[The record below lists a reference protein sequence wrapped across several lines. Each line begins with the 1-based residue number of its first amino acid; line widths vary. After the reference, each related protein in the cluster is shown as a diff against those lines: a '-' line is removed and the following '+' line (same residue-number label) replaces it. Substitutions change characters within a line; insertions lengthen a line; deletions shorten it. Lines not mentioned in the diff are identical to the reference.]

1 MAILTPPDK
10 GLVGVQTM
18 VVFRPMKKLFQFAAY
33 VSAAIALASCAK
45 EIETPVGPV
54 EEDVQPFRMTV
65 YADGPDTKTEVVS
78 DGMGGYNVSWK
89 KGDVLGVYEAVNG
102 AVQSKTKSSP
112 LDTGG
117 AEATF
122 SFNLSGGVGA
132 SQYAYTFVHPS
143 SALNQVGGTYAVTIP
158 SAQIFPAGSFDPH
171 ADVLVSKPQELA
183 ERPTSLTAQFARL
196 GGTGKMTITAPT
208 TEEKVL
214 WITLESRDTLLA
226 GYYVLSPASGDLDK
240 EPTDGENSLRLYPAS
255 DLTYTGTIDVWFRT
269 TAVTLRN
276 ELIVTVQTTAKKYI
290 KKLNLSGRPIA
301 FKNGELSKF
310 SVDMSS
316 VTGIA
321 SMVDVLTKDNTN
333 SANSYTAWTRSGL
346 PSGVTYWG
354 LTCAQSGAIQ
364 TNNGSKDLGGEA
376 GNQHYGIITTASTRY
391 VKSVTIHTTTNYDS
405 THQFDIYACNDAYTS
420 TNELWKGANFKGT
433 KVGSVVLSEESELV
447 KTIVVNDNYQFIGIR
462 AKSNAVQAKKI
473 FIEWSASPSAT
484 AVVTT
489 GDPAAEPTSSSA
501 TLTGSYTGATGTI
514 YEAGFYWDESRA
526 ALDSLKHP
534 ERQVV
539 SLDALAPGTAFTAE
553 VSSLNESTEYFYKAY
568 VLEYD
573 GATGSYTERY
583 GATLSFTTRAKAAFT
598 PGGWLEL
605 PTSSVDA
612 STTTSSRADLYMVTH
627 RAVMT
632 GSDKSQRNYTILYD
646 PEMYASYWVAYPL
659 CNNHLGSGRDES
671 WDFDPDVPES
681 KQTNIRKGAYGVK
694 WPTASYAN
702 NYFAR
707 GHQIPNA
714 DRNGVS
720 AMMAQT
726 YYSTNLTPQLQYG
739 FNGDI
744 WKNLEDGV
752 RNVIKGTSDT
762 LYVVTGAAFRKVGG
776 SETINK
782 ITSVRDNKQLP
793 VPNYYWKVLL
803 KVKWT
808 GGSVSGAKA
817 IGFWLNHWG
826 TYSTAG
832 NAYEACAVSV
842 DQIEAWTGFDFFSNL
857 SPSLQSG
864 AEAAIDWAAFK
875 AY

>member
-54 EEDVQPFRMTV
+54 EEAIPPFRMTV

-78 DGMGGYNVSWK
+78 DGLGGYNVNWK
-89 KGDVLGVYEAVNG
+89 KDDVLGVYEAVNG

-112 LDTGG
+112 LATGG

-122 SFNLSGGVGA
+122 SFDLSGGVSG
-132 SQYAYTFVHPS
+132 SQFAYTFVHPS
-143 SALNQVGGTYAVTIP
+143 SALSQVGGTYAVSIP

-240 EPTDGENSLRLYPAS
+240 EPTDGENSLRLYPAT

-269 TAVTLRN
+269 TAVTLKN
-276 ELIVTVQTTAKKYI
+276 NLVVTVQTNAQKYV
-290 KKLNLSGRPIA
+290 KQLNLSGRPIV
-301 FKNGELSKF
+301 FKNGELSTF
-310 SVDMSS
+310 GVNMSA
-316 VTGIA
+316 VLGKATK
-321 SMVDVLTKDNTN
+321 VDVLTKEGTSSDYGEWTKELNANYKGNT
-333 SANSYTAWTRSGL
+333 SSHSSGIQMRST
-346 PSGVTYWG
+346 SSSSIVST
-354 LTCAQSGAIQ
+354 QSG
-364 TNNGSKDLGGEA
+364 G
-376 GNQHYGIITTASTRY
+376 Y
-391 VKSVTIHTTTNYDS
+391 VKSVTFVAPAAVFTGRT
-405 THQFDIYACNDAYTS
+405 FDVYGSNVAYTE
-420 TNELWKGANFKGT
+420 TNQLYQGHRPDGSR
-433 KVGSVVLSEESELV
+433 KVGSFTVSDEVETV
-447 KTIVVNDNYQFIGIR
+447 GTVAVDGNYQYVGIR
-462 AKSNAVQAKKI
+462 SSNNALVVSKI
-473 FIEWSASPSAT
+473 FVEWAGEPKAT

-489 GDPAAEPTSSSA
+489 GETSGDPTPSSA
-501 TLTGSYTGATGTI
+501 TLTGSYTGATGAI
-514 YEAGFYWDESRA
+514 YEAGFYWDVTQAS
-526 ALDSLKHP
+526 LDSLKHP

-539 SLDALAPGTAFTAE
+539 SLDALSPGATFTAE
-553 VSSLNESTEYFYKAY
+553 VSSLNENTTYYYKAY

-573 GATGSYTERY
+573 GDTGSFIERY
-583 GATLSFTTRAKAAFT
+583 GTIRSFKTRTKAAFT

-632 GSDKSQRNYTILYD
+632 GSDKPQRNYTILYD

-752 RNVIKGTSDT
+752 RDVVKGKADT
-762 LYVVTGAAFRKVGG
+762 VYVVTGAAFRKVDG
-776 SETINK
+776 SESITT
-782 ITSVRDNKQLP
+782 ITSVRDGKVLP

-803 KVKWT
+803 KVKWS
-808 GGSVSGAKA
+808 GGSVSGASA
-817 IGFWLNHWG
+817 IGFWLNHWE

-842 DQIEAWTGFDFFSNL
+842 DQIEEWTGFDFFSNL
-857 SPSLQSG
+857 STPLQDG
-864 AEAAIDWAAFK
+864 AEAATDWAAFK

>member
-1 MAILTPPDK
+1 
-10 GLVGVQTM
+10 
-18 VVFRPMKKLFQFAAY
+18 MKKLFQFAACI
-33 VSAAIALASCAK
+33 SAAVALASCAK
-45 EIETPVGPV
+45 EVESPVKPM
-54 EEDVQPFRMTV
+54 EEEIQPFRMTV
-65 YADGPDTKTEVVS
+65 YTDGPDTKTEVVS
-78 DGMGGYNVSWK
+78 DGMGGYNVNWK
-89 KGDVLGVYEAVNG
+89 EDDVLGVYETVDG
-102 AVQSKTKSSP
+102 SVQSKAKSSS
-112 LDTGG
+112 LALAAGG

-122 SFNLSGGVGA
+122 SFNLSGGVGG
-132 SQYAYTFVHPS
+132 SRYAYTFVHPS
-143 SALNQVGGTYAVTIP
+143 SALSQINGTYAVSIP

-171 ADVLVSKPQELA
+171 ADVLVSKPQEVTV
-183 ERPTSLTAQFARL
+183 RPTSLTAQFARL
-196 GGTGKMTITAPT
+196 GGTGKMTIMAPS

-240 EPTDGENSLRLYPAS
+240 EPTDGENSLRLYPAA

-269 TAVTLRN
+269 TAVTLTK
-276 ELIVTVQTTAKKYI
+276 ELIVTVQTDAKKYV
-290 KKLNLSGRPIA
+290 KKLNLSGRHIV

-310 SVDMSS
+310 GVDMSNLS
-316 VTGIA
+316 ELTVIS

-333 SANSYTAWTRSGL
+333 SDGSYAVWTKSENDL

-364 TNNGSKDLGGEA
+364 TNTGSKSITGK
-376 GNQHYGIITTASTRY
+376 GNQHYGIITTESNRY
-391 VKSVTIHTTTNYDS
+391 VKSVTIHTTTDYDS
-405 THQFDIYACNDAYTS
+405 SHQFDIYACNEAYTS
-420 TNELWKGANFKGT
+420 TNELWQGANFKGT
-433 KVGSVVLSEESELV
+433 KVGSVVFSEESELV
-447 KTIVVNDNYQFIGIR
+447 KTIVINDNYQFIGLR
-462 AKSNAVQAKKI
+462 AKSNAVRAKKI

-489 GDPAAEPTSSSA
+489 GDPAEEPTSSSA
-501 TLTGSYTGATGTI
+501 TLTGSYTGATGAI
-514 YEAGFYWDESRA
+514 YEAGFYWDETEAS
-526 ALDSLKHP
+526 LDSLKHP

-539 SLDALAPGTAFTAE
+539 SLDAIEHDAVFTAS
-553 VSSLNESTEYFYKAY
+553 VSSLNENTTYYYKAY

-583 GATLSFTTRAKAAFT
+583 GATRSFTTRTKASFT

-605 PTSSVDA
+605 PTTTVA
-612 STTTSSRADLYMVTH
+612 PGTTTSTLADLYMVTH
-627 RAVMT
+627 RAMMT
-632 GSDKSQRNYTILYD
+632 GSDKPQRNYTILYD

-659 CNNHLGSGRDES
+659 CDNHLGSGREES
-671 WDFDPDVPES
+671 WDFDPEVPES

-694 WPTASYAN
+694 WPTAAYDN

-707 GHQIPNA
+707 GHQLPNA
-714 DRNGVS
+714 DRNGVD

-752 RNVIKGTSDT
+752 RDVVKDTYDT
-762 LYVVTGAAFRKVGG
+762 LYVVTGAAFKKVGG
-776 SETINK
+776 SETITT
-782 ITSVRDNKQLP
+782 ITSVRDNKVLP

-803 KVKWT
+803 KVKWS

-817 IGFWLNHWG
+817 IGFWLDHWA
-826 TYSTAG
+826 TYSTASD
-832 NAYEACAVSV
+832 AYEACAVSV

-857 SPSLQSG
+857 STSLQSG
-864 AEAAIDWAAFK
+864 AEAATDWAAFK
-875 AY
+875 SY

>member
-1 MAILTPPDK
+1 MATLTPPDK

-54 EEDVQPFRMTV
+54 EEAIPPFRMTV

-78 DGMGGYNVSWK
+78 DGAGGYNVNWK
-89 KGDVLGVYEAVNG
+89 AGDVLGVYEAVNG

-112 LDTGG
+112 LLTGG

-122 SFNLSGGVGA
+122 SFDLSGGVGG

-143 SALNQVGGTYAVTIP
+143 SALSQVGGTYAVSIP

-196 GGTGKMTITAPT
+196 GGTGKMTISAPT

-255 DLTYTGTIDVWFRT
+255 DLTYTGSIDVWFRT

-310 SVDMSS
+310 TVDMSS

-321 SMVDVLTKDNTN
+321 SMVDVLTKDGTPSSYGEWTKNLYAKYKGNTTSHSAGIQMRSTN
-333 SANSYTAWTRSGL
+333 SSSIISTGFNVKPGDPGY
-346 PSGVTYWG
+346 P
-354 LTCAQSGAIQ
+354 
-364 TNNGSKDLGGEA
+364 GG
-376 GNQHYGIITTASTRY
+376 Y
-391 VKSVTIHTTTNYDS
+391 VKSVTIMAPSALFSGRT
-405 THQFDIYACNDAYTS
+405 FDVYGSNVAYTA
-420 TNELWKGANFKGT
+420 TNQVYQGNRPTGSR
-433 KVGSVVLSEESELV
+433 KVGSFTISEEVETV
-447 KTIVVNDNYQFIGIR
+447 GIIAIDGNYQYVGIR
-462 AKSNAVQAKKI
+462 SNNNALVASKI
-473 FIEWSASPSAT
+473 FIEWVGEPQAT
-484 AVVTT
+484 AAVTT
-489 GDPAAEPTSSSA
+489 GATSEEPTSSSA
-501 TLTGSYTGATGTI
+501 KLTGSYTGETGKI

-526 ALDSLKHP
+526 SLDSLKHP

-583 GATLSFTTRAKAAFT
+583 GATLSFTTRAKAAFA

-605 PTSSVDA
+605 PTTTVDA
-612 STTTSSRADLYMVTH
+612 STTTSSRSDLYLVTH
-627 RAVMT
+627 RALMT
-632 GSDKSQRNYTILYD
+632 GSDQPQRNYTILYD

-671 WDFDPDVPES
+671 WDFDPEVPES

-694 WPTASYAN
+694 WPTAAYSN

-707 GHQIPNA
+707 GHQLPNA
-714 DRNGVS
+714 DRNGVD

-752 RNVIKGTSDT
+752 RNVVKGKADT
-762 LYVVTGAAFRKVGG
+762 VYVVTGAAFRKVGG
-776 SETINK
+776 SETINT
-782 ITSVRDNKQLP
+782 ITSVRDNKILP

-817 IGFWLNHWG
+817 IGFWLNHWE

-842 DQIEAWTGFDFFSNL
+842 DQIEQWTGFDFFSNL

-864 AEAAIDWAAFK
+864 AEAATDWAAFK

>member
-1 MAILTPPDK
+1 MATLTPPDK

-54 EEDVQPFRMTV
+54 EEAIPPFRMTV

-89 KGDVLGVYEAVNG
+89 KDDVLGVYEAVDG

-122 SFNLSGGVGA
+122 SFNLFGGVGG

-171 ADVLVSKPQELA
+171 ADVLVSKPQEVTV
-183 ERPTSLTAQFARL
+183 RPTSLTAQFARL

-240 EPTDGENSLRLYPAS
+240 EPTDGENSLRLYPAT

-269 TAVTLRN
+269 TAVTLKHS
-276 ELIVTVQTTAKKYI
+276 LVVTVQTNAKKYV
-290 KKLNLSGRPIA
+290 KQLNLSGRPIV
-301 FKNGELSKF
+301 FKNGELSTF
-310 SVDMSS
+310 GVNMSA
-316 VTGIA
+316 VLGKATK
-321 SMVDVLTKDNTN
+321 VDVLTKDGMSSTYGEWTKNLNANYKGNTSSHSSGIQMRSTN
-333 SANSYTAWTRSGL
+333 SSSIVSTS
-346 PSGVTYWG
+346 S
-354 LTCAQSGAIQ
+354 
-364 TNNGSKDLGGEA
+364 A
-376 GNQHYGIITTASTRY
+376 GY
-391 VKSVTIHTTTNYDS
+391 VKSVTIMAPAAVFSGRT
-405 THQFDIYACNDAYTS
+405 FDVYGSNAAYTA
-420 TNELWKGANFKGT
+420 TNQLYQGNRPEGSR
-433 KVGSVVLSEESELV
+433 KVGSFTISEEVETV
-447 KTIVVNDNYQFIGIR
+447 GTVTIDGNYQYVGVR
-462 AKSNAVQAKKI
+462 SNNNALVASKI
-473 FIEWSASPSAT
+473 FIEWSTSPSAT

-489 GDPAAEPTSSSA
+489 GGTSGEPTSSSA

-514 YEAGFYWDESRA
+514 YEAGFYWDVTQAS
-526 ALDSLKHP
+526 LDSLKHP

-539 SLDALAPGTAFTAE
+539 SLDALSPGATFKAD
-553 VSSLNESTEYFYKAY
+553 VSSLNENTTYYYKAY

-583 GATLSFTTRAKAAFT
+583 GAILNFTTRSKASFV

-605 PTSSVDA
+605 PTTTVDA

-627 RAVMT
+627 RALMT
-632 GSDKSQRNYTILYD
+632 GSDEPQRNYTILYD

-659 CNNHLGSGRDES
+659 CDNHLGSGRDES

-752 RNVIKGTSDT
+752 RDVVKGKADT
-762 LYVVTGAAFRKVGG
+762 VYVVTGAAFRKVSG
-776 SETINK
+776 SESITT
-782 ITSVRDNKQLP
+782 ITSVRDGKVLP

-803 KVKWT
+803 KVKWS
-808 GGSVSGAKA
+808 GESVSGASA
-817 IGFWLNHWG
+817 IGFWLNHWE

-857 SPSLQSG
+857 SSLQSG
-864 AEAAIDWAAFK
+864 AEAATDWAAFK